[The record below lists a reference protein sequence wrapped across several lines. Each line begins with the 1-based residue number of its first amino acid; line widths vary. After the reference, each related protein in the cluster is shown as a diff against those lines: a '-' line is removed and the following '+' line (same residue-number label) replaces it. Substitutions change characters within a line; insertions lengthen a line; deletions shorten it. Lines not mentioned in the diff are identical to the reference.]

1 MFQTPMEG
9 ATSELEIDSELVMS
23 FYDQYQVTYLPWKLS
38 SHYKQKHEQ
47 ADDLAGKVYG
57 VNTGLASLDDPD
69 SGGTGKEYLTAPE
82 LAIITIDM

>member
-23 FYDQYQVTYLPWKLS
+23 FYDQYQVPCSVENLLKNGITRT
-38 SHYKQKHEQ
+38 HDVQ

-69 SGGTGKEYLTAPE
+69 SGGTG
-82 LAIITIDM
+82 I

>member
-23 FYDQYQVTYLPWKLS
+23 FYDQYQVTFSRRKT
-38 SHYKQKHEQ
+38 YKKTVSTNPLRVQ

-69 SGGTGKEYLTAPE
+69 SGGTGLVP
-82 LAIITIDM
+82 D